1 MKSNLDY
8 LKGSS
13 FTHRNPCTTLVG
25 DSNLHGP
32 TLWSNRHGKPGP
44 DFSCLVVVADHIRF
58 DHCPNFQIGIFHL
71 GTRCKAHRWY
81 LPYAWSWDA
90 QWIGWIPV
98 APARSFL
105 PWMWDQNCI
114 KVYNTYILRY
124 IYIHITLYCYII
136 LYYIVLY
143 YHIILYHIISYYIIS
158 NNII

>member
-81 LPYAWSWDA
+81 LPYA
-90 QWIGWIPV
+90 
-98 APARSFL
+98 
-105 PWMWDQNCI
+105 
-114 KVYNTYILRY
+114 
-124 IYIHITLYCYII
+124 
-136 LYYIVLY
+136 
-143 YHIILYHIISYYIIS
+143 
-158 NNII
+158 